1 MRIHKFPK
9 KRYKARKKKKTH
21 TCPVI
26 VSSDTHPA
34 NDAAYATGEERERE
48 TERLHSQ
55 PGSHLLITIMTS

>member
-34 NDAAYATGEERERE
+34 NDAAYATGEERERQSAF
-48 TERLHSQ
+48 TASLA
-55 PGSHLLITIMTS
+55 LTSLSP